1 MNKLIGLKI
10 RKLRETQP
18 LSQET
23 MAMKLGISQG
33 TLCKIESGNVE
44 KINFTLIEKICD
56 LFNVDLQ
63 YFLED
68 SFSQTNTENKNS
80 AISIFGNPTVNNHFP
95 ENILLEIQN
104 LINENRQLKAELA
117 EVKKKT

>member
-33 TLCKIESGNVE
+33 TLCKIESGYVE
-44 KINFTLIEKICD
+44 KVNFALIEKICD

-68 SFSQTNTENKNS
+68 SVSQTNTDNKNS
-80 AISIFGNPTVNNHFP
+80 AISIFGNLTVNNHFP
-95 ENILLEIQN
+95 ENILLEI
-104 LINENRQLKAELA
+104 
-117 EVKKKT
+117 